1 MRLGKAPA
9 MGEWQEVLEEE
20 VLEEEVLEQE
30 AFGQETL
37 EEEEHGRPVLGAQ
50 ACRTGR
56 SGAGRTW

>member
-20 VLEEEVLEQE
+20 VLEQE

-37 EEEEHGRPVLGAQ
+37 GEEEHGRPVLGAQ